1 MSIDTEPNISR
12 TQWENNTYKLYNTRK
27 QSTMSLYTTFILV
40 ISIAKIGFCESPSGT
55 DNVTEG
61 INTSEVSFT
70 PELFTQQSVSVKNTT
85 EKILQAISSFTPS
98 TTKQTI
104 KTEAPHSTTESSTT
118 IRYSTTHTYVST
130 KAFLKTARWQ
140 KLNTT
145 SSTLENAVHS
155 SSRFQERLGAVDCD
169 LPVLPRESRL
179 WRGNET
185 HELNFPVTVR
195 EFLC

>member
-1 MSIDTEPNISR
+1 
-12 TQWENNTYKLYNTRK
+12 
-27 QSTMSLYTTFILV
+27 MSLYTTFIL
-40 ISIAKIGFCESPSGT
+40 IFSIGKFCFCESPSRT
-55 DNVTEG
+55 DNITEQ
-61 INTSEVSFT
+61 ITTSFITPT
-70 PELFTQQSVSVKNTT
+70 PELFTQQSVNVKDTT
-85 EKILQAISSFTPS
+85 GKILQAISPFTPS

-118 IRYSTTHTYVST
+118 TRYSTTQTYVST

-169 LPVLPRESRL
+169 LPLLPRDSRL

-195 EFLC
+195 EFLCCNCT